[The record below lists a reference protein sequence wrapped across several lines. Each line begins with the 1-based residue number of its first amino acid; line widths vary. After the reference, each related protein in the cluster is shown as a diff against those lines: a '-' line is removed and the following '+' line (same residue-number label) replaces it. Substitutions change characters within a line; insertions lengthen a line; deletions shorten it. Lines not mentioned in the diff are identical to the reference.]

1 MSMLLMYNIYDV
13 DIPIPCPVCCLT
25 EDHLSCN
32 VFQQREEVS
41 DAAGCGGELVELEIE
56 EDRDVQV
63 ESRSVVRVDLE
74 GEICAIRKVSWLP
87 NARNGSESAL
97 LQ

>member
-1 MSMLLMYNIYDV
+1 MLLMFNVHDV
-13 DIPIPCPVCCLT
+13 DIPVLCPVCCLT
-25 EDHLSCN
+25 EGHLSSD
-32 VFQQREEVS
+32 VHEQWEELG
-41 DAAGCGGELVELEIE
+41 DAAGCEGELVEVEIE

-63 ESRSVVRVDLE
+63 VPRSVVRVDGE

-87 NARNGSESAL
+87 YARNGSESAP

>member
-1 MSMLLMYNIYDV
+1 MYMYNIYDV

-63 ESRSVVRVDLE
+63 VPRSVVRVDGE

-87 NARNGSESAL
+87 YARSSIESAP